1 MKCNVDLHAE
11 STLDIETCKGH
22 NGSTEEPRLPL
33 TYIAPHRFSFFFLS
47 YLKFLC
53 TDPVFLLQS
62 VFWFISLSV
71 AELIGWANRFSLMNS
86 ITLTCWTFII
96 GNEKVW
102 IKLIV
107 RTRPHQ
113 RMFCITMARSLL
125 FIYSLSCISKRINVI
140 VYFHRIDCDEIYIHT
155 YV

>member
-1 MKCNVDLHAE
+1 MGQQKNHA
-11 STLDIETCKGH
+11 SLSHIQ
-22 NGSTEEPRLPL
+22 PL
-33 TYIAPHRFSFFFLS
+33 IGFLFFFLS

-155 YV
+155 YVQITQILLAYFKFVK